1 MDGAAEARTMVK
13 VVLPMAKPMM
23 ATIGLLTAINYWNDW
38 YNSFIYI
45 TTKTQYY
52 SIQGLL
58 NRMIQDIQYLTNN
71 ASNLGAATEALA
83 KIPSASVRMAVAV
96 VGAIPIMVIYPFLQN
111 NFVKGIS
118 LGAVKG

>member
-1 MDGAAEARTMVK
+1 
-13 VVLPMAKPMM
+13 
-23 ATIGLLTAINYWNDW
+23 
-38 YNSFIYI
+38 
-45 TTKTQYY
+45 
-52 SIQGLL
+52 
-58 NRMIQDIQYLTNN
+58 MIQDIQYLTNN